1 MSIGNI
7 TRRGAHSWRLK
18 FGLGRDLASGKR
30 QIRYVTV
37 KGTKKQV
44 QAELAKIIASSST
57 GQYVDVSKETVAEFA
72 DRWLRDWAATNISN
86 KTYIVM
92 SSYFAN
98 MCAKGSERCRSKS
111 SARPIC
117 MACTPPWAGYRIAR
131 GCTRIGSSIGCC
143 ATPHNGASYIRT
155 LPP

>member
-18 FGLGRDLASGKR
+18 FELGRDLASGKR

-37 KGTKKQV
+37 KGTKKQA

-57 GQYVDVSKETVAEFA
+57 GQYVDVSKETVAQFA

-86 KTYIVM
+86 KTYM
-92 SSYFAN
+92 SSYFAD

-117 MACTPPWAGYRIAR
+117 RACTPPWAG
-131 GCTRIGSSIGCC
+131 IGSH
-143 ATPHNGASYIRT
+143 AAARASGHPSDAAPRRT
-155 LPP
+155 MGRRTSERCRLS